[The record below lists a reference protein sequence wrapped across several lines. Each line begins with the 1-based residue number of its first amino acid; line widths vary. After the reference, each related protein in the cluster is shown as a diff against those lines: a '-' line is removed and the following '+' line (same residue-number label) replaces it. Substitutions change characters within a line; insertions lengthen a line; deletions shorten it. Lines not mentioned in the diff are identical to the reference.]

1 MIPIKQDPLGRLL
14 LSGSVSHFQQE
25 FSFPEDFVLLRTC
38 IDLLPSFVL
47 TLFSS
52 CKTVFLVSI
61 YSHSSLDI
69 FFRLCQFYRQLNN
82 LSMFLQLYI

>member
-61 YSHSSLDI
+61 YSHSSLD
-69 FFRLCQFYRQLNN
+69 RLCQFYRQLNN
-82 LSMFLQLYI
+82 LSMFLRIYI